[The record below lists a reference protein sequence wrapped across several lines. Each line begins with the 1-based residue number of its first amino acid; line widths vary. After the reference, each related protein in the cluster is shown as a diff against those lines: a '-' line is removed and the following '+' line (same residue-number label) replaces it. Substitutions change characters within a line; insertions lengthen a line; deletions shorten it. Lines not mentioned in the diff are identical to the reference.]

1 MKSSQ
6 EIDEK
11 YSELQNKIDEDL
23 KSLSNKEKEL
33 ENKFLLGM
41 AWSES
46 YKFQV
51 LEILKIV
58 YNKAAE
64 SDEQYAKDYEK
75 IVEMTEKKFEEFGNE
90 WIKNMNEVLG
100 HKTEYKNWKEAT
112 KYINEIVNRHK
123 T

>member
-1 MKSSQ
+1 MVEFIVFVFIGMWALYNIGKIEIKKQ
-6 EIDEK
+6 EA
-11 YSELQNKIDEDL
+11 L
-23 KSLSNKEKEL
+23 KEL

-112 KYINEIVNRHK
+112 KYINEIVSRHK